1 MDERYDVVVVGGGAA
16 GLSGALTL
24 ARARRSVLVVDA
36 GRPRNAPAAHT
47 HGMLTRDGTPP
58 LEILAAGRT
67 EVQGYGAH
75 VERGT
80 VVAVHQEDGAFTV
93 ELADGRS
100 VVARAVLDATGLR
113 DELPDVPGLAERW
126 GTDVLHCPYCHG
138 WEVRDR
144 PVVVLGTNPLAAH
157 AALLWRQ
164 WTPDVTL
171 VRHTAPPLGDD
182 DAQRLA
188 ARGVRVLD
196 TAVTGVDG
204 PPGDVAVHLADGGT
218 VAAAAVVAPTR
229 LVANAEHL
237 APLGLHP
244 VPLEVGGHEIGRA
257 VPADPSGATALPG
270 VRLAGNVTDLRATVV
285 VAAAAGTTAAA
296 ALNADLVLQDADA
309 AVAAVHDGHA
319 RAHLPA
325 AEPAEHRTPGGP
337 STATRHGAHGTGH
350 GTGHGTRHG
359 TGHAAGT
366 ADRHTDPVTGVEL
379 PEELRGM
386 FAPDF
391 WEERYS
397 GATHV
402 WSGRPNGTL
411 VAEVADLPPG
421 RALDVAAGEG
431 GDAVWLAEQGW
442 HVTATDWAPAG
453 LARGAAAAAERGVG
467 DRVAWRQADITSED
481 GWDDEPYDLVT
492 SHYLHLPPALRTTA
506 VRRLASLV
514 RPGGTLLVV
523 GHHAHDLSTTVHRPD
538 VPELFADADELA
550 TLLDPAAWELV
561 TVEARPRTATDPEGR
576 EVVLH
581 DAILRARRR

>member
-36 GRPRNAPAAHT
+36 GTPRNAPAAHA

-58 LEILAAGRT
+58 LEILAAGRA
-67 EVQGYGAH
+67 EVQRYGAH
-75 VERGT
+75 VEPGS

-100 VVARAVLDATGLR
+100 VVARAVLNATGLR

-126 GTDVLHCPYCHG
+126 GSDVLHCPYCHG

-144 PVVVLGTNPLAAH
+144 PVVVLGTTPLAAH

-204 PPGDVAVHLADGGT
+204 PPGDLAVHLADGGT
-218 VAAAAVVAPTR
+218 VPAAAVVAPTR

-270 VRLAGNVTDLRATVV
+270 VWLAGNVTDLRATVV

-309 AVAAVHDGHA
+309 AVAAAHD
-319 RAHLPA
+319 AHV
-325 AEPAEHRTPGGP
+325 
-337 STATRHGAHGTGH
+337 TGH
-350 GTGHGTRHG
+350 GADGVRHG
-359 TGHAAGT
+359 KGT
-366 ADRHTDPVTGVEL
+366 AGRHTDPVTGVEL

-402 WSGRPNGTL
+402 WSGRPNATL
-411 VAEVADLPPG
+411 VAEVADLPRG

-467 DRVAWRQADITSED
+467 DRVTWRQADITSDD

-523 GHHAHDLSTTVHRPD
+523 GHHADDLSTAVHRPD
-538 VPELFADADELA
+538 VPELFADAVELA